1 MDKTVLGK
9 KQIQYYFSIDYSFL
23 VVSYSGNYNFLGRE
37 LAFPKQETRVSCLGN
52 YKQIVCHQ
60 KTPSDSYKKS
70 SRTGLNVSIRTPAST
85 HSQPCKTPGFI

>member
-37 LAFPKQETRVSCLGN
+37 LAFPRQGTRVS
-52 YKQIVCHQ
+52 
-60 KTPSDSYKKS
+60 
-70 SRTGLNVSIRTPAST
+70 
-85 HSQPCKTPGFI
+85 